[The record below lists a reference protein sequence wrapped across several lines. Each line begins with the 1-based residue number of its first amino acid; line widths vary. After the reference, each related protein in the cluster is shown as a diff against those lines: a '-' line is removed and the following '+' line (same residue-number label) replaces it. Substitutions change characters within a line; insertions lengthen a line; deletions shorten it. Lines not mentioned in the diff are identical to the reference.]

1 MHEGAK
7 YLEAAP
13 RGGIRDL
20 TGAAEA
26 SAPLPGERLRAF
38 ALAELQ
44 AAAAELARPDEARH
58 KGVHLARKHLRRTRA
73 TLALGRPHLGR
84 ASRRLDDDIGQL
96 CRGLAPLRDAQALI
110 EGLERLGQGA
120 PQDLDAGLPEAIALA
135 RQRRDGLME
144 RALSRD
150 PDFQRRR
157 DRLAA
162 LALRLGKLAWAEVDA
177 PTAAAAIARSE
188 RRLLKA
194 RRRVERHPEDE
205 ERWHGLR
212 RRLRR
217 LRQQEHLLVQELPAL
232 YPGRTVPADEAT
244 RLGDAQ
250 DDALILRHCGR
261 HTPFPP
267 ELRRTLRRVA
277 RERLREAR
285 APAPPVMH

>member
-1 MHEGAK
+1 MQEGAN

-13 RGGIRDL
+13 RGGTRDP
-20 TGAAEA
+20 TGTSGS
-26 SAPLPGERLRAF
+26 SALLPGERLRAF

-44 AAAAELARPDEARH
+44 AAAAELARPDETRH
-58 KGVHLARKHLRRTRA
+58 KGVHQARKHLRRTRA
-73 TLALGRPHLGR
+73 TLALGRSCLGS

-120 PQDLDAGLPEAIALA
+120 PQELDAEWPEAIGLA
-135 RQRRDGLME
+135 RQRRDDLMA

-150 PDFQRRR
+150 PDFRRRR
-157 DRLAA
+157 DRVVA
-162 LALRLGKLAWAEVDA
+162 LAMRLARLDWESVDESIV
-177 PTAAAAIARSE
+177 AAAIARSE

-194 RRRVERHPEDE
+194 RRRVERHPGEE
-205 ERWHGLR
+205 ERWHVLR

-267 ELRRTLRRVA
+267 GLRQTLRRVA
-277 RERLREAR
+277 RERLRAAR